1 MLQEKTQAEMVTLT
15 EIKKNL
21 QGINS
26 AMDEGEDQIND
37 LKHNE
42 EENIQLEQQE
52 EKNPKK
58 MRIGYGASGTTLSVP
73 TFAS

>member
-58 MRIGYGASGTTLSVP
+58 
-73 TFAS
+73 

>member
-58 MRIGYGASGTTLSVP
+58 MRIG
-73 TFAS
+73 

>member
-1 MLQEKTQAEMVTLT
+1 MQSSQLVTRMLQEKTQAEMVTLT

-58 MRIGYGASGTTLSVP
+58 
-73 TFAS
+73 